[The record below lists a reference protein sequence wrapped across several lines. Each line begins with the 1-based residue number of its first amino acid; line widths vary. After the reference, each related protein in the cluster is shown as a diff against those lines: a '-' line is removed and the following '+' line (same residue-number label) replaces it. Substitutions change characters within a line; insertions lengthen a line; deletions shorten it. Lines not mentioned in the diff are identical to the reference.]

1 MGSWVPCCDAVRYN
15 PKQLDERWAAE
26 SFISKAANSVMPLAP
41 RWTCC
46 PPFLLSLHYSL
57 LITICWFD
65 FEVALYRCSS
75 VFWILVLSVPL
86 STVLLRGARGLR
98 ASSHGSLAAWLH
110 VHHAKYIKQV
120 EPNLPANL
128 LMNRSPKG
136 VEHGLRMN
144 PCNKGTFRSQTM
156 HVCGLLIVTQTLFF
170 RWLE

>member
-1 MGSWVPCCDAVRYN
+1 MLWWRYN

-26 SFISKAANSVMPLAP
+26 SFISKAANSVMDAP
-41 RWTCC
+41 GAMGLGQLTSNKRPFVTCLVGHVAHLFC
-46 PPFLLSLHYSL
+46 WDRLHYYL

-86 STVLLRGARGLR
+86 STVLLRSARGLR

-128 LMNRSPKG
+128 LMNRSLKG
-136 VEHGLRMN
+136 VEHELRMN
-144 PCNKGTFRSQTM
+144 PRNKGTLRIF
-156 HVCGLLIVTQTLFF
+156 
-170 RWLE
+170 